1 MLAALTAGQV
11 KNKLKPVSL
20 QIDLQPTSLDA
31 MLPDAAGA
39 ASSLSAGAVVRT
51 ILSIAI
57 AGLLTIG
64 AVQAEEKS
72 GPLKIGISAGV
83 TGAYA
88 AFGVQVKNGASQAIE
103 DINKAGGIKGRL
115 LEPIYGD
122 DASDPKQGV
131 SVANKLA
138 AEGAKMVVGAFAS
151 GVSIPASDVYLDAG
165 IIQVTPASTNV
176 KFTDRGMWNTFRT
189 CGRDDQQGVVA
200 GTYLADHFKDKRI
213 AFVHDKSAYGRGL
226 AQETQMTLKAKGGKE
241 VLFEGVNP
249 GEKDYSALVSKLKSA
264 NVDVVYYGG
273 YHTEAGLILRQMRD
287 QGLKATMVGG
297 DGLAPKEFVQ
307 IAGDG
312 ADGTLMTFSPDAR
325 KNPNAQ
331 AAVAAFKAK
340 NIDPD
345 AYTLYAYAAVQVLAR
360 AVAETGSSEGK
371 VLADWLHQGKT
382 IETVVGPIAYDKK
395 GDLTRPDYIIY
406 AWTKGPDGKIDY
418 AGHELTP

>member
-51 ILSIAI
+51 ILSITI

-64 AVQAEEKS
+64 AVQAEEKR
-72 GPLKIGISAGV
+72 GLLKIGISAGV

-325 KNPNAQ
+325 KNPSAQ

>member
-1 MLAALTAGQV
+1 VRATLAFCLLGLLTAGAAQAQD
-11 KNKLKPVSL
+11 KGGPV
-20 QIDLQPTSLDA
+20 
-31 MLPDAAGA
+31 
-39 ASSLSAGAVVRT
+39 
-51 ILSIAI
+51 
-57 AGLLTIG
+57 
-64 AVQAEEKS
+64 
-72 GPLKIGISAGV
+72 KIGIAAPL
-83 TGAYA
+83 TGPYA
-88 AFGVQVKNGASQAIE
+88 AFGAQVKNGASQAIE